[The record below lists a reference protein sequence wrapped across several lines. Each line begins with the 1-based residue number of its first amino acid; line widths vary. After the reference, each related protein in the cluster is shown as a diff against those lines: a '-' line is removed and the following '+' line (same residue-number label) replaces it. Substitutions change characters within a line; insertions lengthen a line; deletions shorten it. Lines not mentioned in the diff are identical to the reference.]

1 MRTLCHKVVFNI
13 AVILIMALS
22 SGFAADKKPHSASP
36 PVQISKKWRIGY
48 LEGGNYKD
56 YQKVLIATVEGL
68 IGMGW
73 IEKMSIPEQE
83 NKEDN
88 SNLWAWLAANAKSK
102 YLEFAA
108 DAYYSDNWKTD
119 RREQTK
125 KILLSRL
132 KEARDIDLMLALG
145 TWAGQDLAN
154 NGHSVPTVVCS
165 VTDPI
170 TSKIV
175 KSVSDSGYD
184 HVHARLDPTRYERQ
198 VRSFHDVI
206 GFKKLGV
213 AFEDTEVGRSYAAMS
228 DIEKIAKERKFGIVP
243 CHFKAHDVSKEDAE
257 AGLIKCAGELAP
269 KIDAFYMTSSSGMT
283 PKSLPKILEPMTAH
297 KIPTF
302 SQTGIDDVKRG
313 VLLSV
318 SQQQNFKY
326 VGMFQAQIIA
336 KIINGAKPRDLEMV
350 YETPVK
356 SAFNAAVAK
365 KIGLKPEIYELL
377 LRSSVEIYKETEG
390 DK

>member
-1 MRTLCHKVVFNI
+1 MKSLCHKVVFNLV
-13 AVILIMALS
+13 VILILTVS
-22 SGFAADKKPHSASP
+22 LGFAADKKPYPASP
-36 PVQISKKWRIGY
+36 SAQISKKWHIGY

-73 IEKMSIPEQE
+73 IEKISIPEQE
-83 NKEDN
+83 NKDDN

-108 DAYYSDNWKTD
+108 DAYYSDSWKTD
-119 RREQTK
+119 QREHNK
-125 KILLSRL
+125 KILLNRL
-132 KEARDIDLMLALG
+132 REAKDIDLMLALG

-154 NGHSVPTVVCS
+154 NEHSVPTVVCS
-165 VTDPI
+165 VTDAI
-170 TSKIV
+170 ASKIV

-198 VRSFHDVI
+198 LRSFHEVI

-213 AFEDTEVGRSYAAMS
+213 AFENTEVGRSYAAMS
-228 DIEKIAKERKFGIVP
+228 DIEKVAKERKFEIVA

-257 AGLIKCAGELAP
+257 AGVIKCAGELAP
-269 KIDAFYMTSSSGMT
+269 KIDAFYLTSSSGIT
-283 PKSLPKILEPMTAH
+283 PKSLPKLLEPMTAH
-297 KIPTF
+297 KVPTF

-318 SQQQNFKY
+318 SQQQNLKY

-350 YETPVK
+350 YETPMK
-356 SAFNAAVAK
+356 SAFNAATAK
-365 KIGLKPEIYELL
+365 KISLKSEIYELL
-377 LRSSVEIYKETEG
+377 LRSSVEIYKEAVS

>member
-1 MRTLCHKVVFNI
+1 MSAFCHKILFHT
-13 AVILIMALS
+13 AVIFILS
-22 SGFAADKKPHSASP
+22 VSFGVAADKKPYSASP

-48 LEGGNYKD
+48 LEGGKYKD
-56 YQKVLIATVEGL
+56 YQKVLIATVDGL
-68 IGMGW
+68 MGMGW
-73 IEKMSIPEQE
+73 IEKISIPEQE

-88 SNLWAWLAANAKSK
+88 RNLWAWLAANAKSK

-108 DAYYSDNWKTD
+108 DAYYSDDWKTD

-125 KILLSRL
+125 NILLSRL
-132 KEARDIDLMLALG
+132 REAHDIDLMLALG

-154 NGHSVPTVVCS
+154 NEHSVPTIVCS
-165 VTDPI
+165 VTDAI
-170 TSKIV
+170 GSKIV

-198 VRSFHDVI
+198 IRSFHEVI

-213 AFEDTEVGRSYAAMS
+213 AFEDTEVGRSYAAIG
-228 DIEKIAKERKFGIVP
+228 DIEKVSKERKFEVIP
-243 CHFKAHDVSKEDAE
+243 CHFKAHDVSKEEAE
-257 AGLIKCAGELAP
+257 AGVIKCAGELAP
-269 KIDAFYMTSSSGMT
+269 KIDAFYLTTSSGLT
-283 PKSLPKILEPMTAH
+283 LKSLPKILEPMNAH

-302 SQTGIDDVKRG
+302 SQAGIEEVKRG

-326 VGMFQAQIIA
+326 VGMFQAQTIA

-350 YETPVK
+350 YEAPVK
-356 SAFNAAVAK
+356 SAFNAAAAK
-365 KIGLKPEIYELL
+365 KISLKPETYDLL
-377 LRSSVEIYKETEG
+377 LWSSVEVYKEIEA